1 MMLSKKIKT
10 LKPSPTLALTALAQK
25 LKSEGHDVINL
36 SAGQP
41 DWSTFQNVIDIG
53 IKAMRE
59 GFTKY
64 TPSGGI
70 SELRSAIAENCKKHL
85 SIDYTEENV
94 TVSTGSKFV
103 LFSALQ
109 SVIDEGDEVIVPAP
123 YWVSYPEMIRLAGG
137 KPVVVETQ
145 AEDHFKLTADE
156 LRTALTDRTKVL
168 LLNSP
173 SNPTGESYSKEELTA
188 LASVM
193 GDYKDTLIFSDDIY
207 SQLFFDADYA
217 PHILDVAP
225 DLQERVLILNG
236 VSKTYAMTGWRIGW
250 AVGSRVLI
258 KAMTS
263 FQSQS
268 VSCATSFCQKAA
280 IEALTNTSSQ
290 VKQVVLDLKD
300 RRDFAY
306 KLFSDIPGL
315 SLSLPSGGL
324 YLWMNIS
331 SFLGSNGK
339 FTDSREFCKKLLEE
353 QKVAIVPGIE
363 FGVEGYIRIIHAVDR
378 ETMLKAH
385 KRISEFLLSK

>member
-1 MMLSKKIKT
+1 MILSKKVRA

-41 DWSTFQNVIDIG
+41 DWNTFQNVVEAGVKSIQ
-53 IKAMRE
+53 E
-59 GFTKY
+59 GFTRY

-70 SELRSAIAENCKKHL
+70 LELRNAIAKNCQKHL
-85 SIDYTEENV
+85 NIDYTEENV
-94 TVSTGSKFV
+94 TVSTGSKFI

-137 KPVVVETQ
+137 KPVIIKTQ
-145 AEDHFKLTADE
+145 KKNHFKLTVDE
-156 LRTALTDRTKVL
+156 LQQAITSRTKIL

-173 SNPTGESYSKEELTA
+173 SNPTGESYSKEELKA
-188 LASVM
+188 IASVM
-193 GDYKDTLIFSDDIY
+193 AGHKNILIFSDDIY

-217 PHILDVAP
+217 PHILDVAS
-225 DLQERVLILNG
+225 DLRERVLILNG

-250 AVGSRVLI
+250 AVGPKDLI

-290 VKQVVLDLKD
+290 VKQAVLDLKN
-300 RRDFAY
+300 RRDFAHS
-306 KLFSDIPGL
+306 LFNNTQDL
-315 SLSLPSGGL
+315 SLNLPSGGL
-324 YLWMNIS
+324 YLWINIS
-331 SFLGSNGK
+331 SFLGIEGK

-363 FGVEGYIRIIHAVDR
+363 FGIEGYIRIIHATGK
-378 ETMLKAH
+378 ETMIEAH
-385 KRISEFLLSK
+385 KRISEFLSK

>member
-1 MMLSKKIKT
+1 MILSKKANS
-10 LKPSPTLALTALAQK
+10 LNPSPTLALTALAQK

-41 DWSTFQNVIDIG
+41 DWSTFQNVVDIG
-53 IKAMRE
+53 IQAIRE

-70 SELRSAIAENCKKHL
+70 QELRRAIAENCQKHL
-85 SIDYTEENV
+85 TINYTEENV

-109 SVIDEGDEVIVPAP
+109 SVIDKEDEVIVPAP
-123 YWVSYPEMIRLAGG
+123 YWVSYPEMIRLADG
-137 KPVVVETQ
+137 KPMIVQTQ
-145 AEDHFKLTADE
+145 AENNFKITAEE
-156 LRTALTDRTKVL
+156 LKAALTDRTKVL

-173 SNPTGESYSKEELTA
+173 SNPTGESYSRQELA
-188 LASVM
+188 AIASVVAEH
-193 GDYKDTLIFSDDIY
+193 KSTLIFSDDIY
-207 SQLFFDADYA
+207 SQLFFDAGYA

-225 DLQERVLILNG
+225 DLKERVLILNG

-250 AVGSRVLI
+250 AVGAKDLI

-290 VKQVVLDLKD
+290 VKQIVSELKA

-331 SFLGSNGK
+331 SFLGSKGK
-339 FTDSREFCKKLLEE
+339 FKDSRQFCKELLEE

-363 FGVEGYIRIIHAVDR
+363 FGTDGYIRIIHATGK
-378 ETMLKAH
+378 ETMLNAQ
-385 KRISEFLLSK
+385 KRISEFLLRK

>member
-1 MMLSKKIKT
+1 MILSKRVKA

-41 DWSTFQNVIDIG
+41 DWSTFQNVVDTG
-53 IKAMRE
+53 INAIKE

-70 SELRSAIAENCKKHL
+70 SELRSAIASNCQKHL
-85 SIDYTEENV
+85 NINYTEENV
-94 TVSTGSKFV
+94 TVSTGSKFT

-109 SVIDEGDEVIVPAP
+109 SIIDEGDEVIVPAP

-137 KPVVVETQ
+137 KPVIVQTQ
-145 AEDHFKLTADE
+145 AENGFKITADE
-156 LRTALTDRTKVL
+156 LKTALTDRTKVL

-173 SNPTGESYSKEELTA
+173 SNPTGESYSRDELTA
-188 LASVM
+188 IASVM
-193 GDYKDTLIFSDDIY
+193 AEHKNTLIFSDDIY
-207 SQLFFDADYA
+207 SQLFFEADYA

-225 DLQERVLILNG
+225 DLKERVLILNG

-250 AVGSRVLI
+250 AVGAKELI

-280 IEALTNTSSQ
+280 VEALTNTSSQ
-290 VKQVVLDLKD
+290 VKQTVLDLKS
-300 RRDFAY
+300 RRDLAY

-315 SLSLPSGGL
+315 SLNLPSGGL

-331 SFLGSNGK
+331 SFLGSKGK

-363 FGVEGYIRIIHAVDR
+363 FGTEGYIRIIHAIDK
-378 ETMLKAH
+378 EAMLKAH
-385 KRISEFLLSK
+385 KRISEFLLRK